1 MSRTGWPSV
10 ILIATYGL
18 ALFAAKGTKND
29 GECCRNG
36 RECARRKGKAG
47 ILWAAMVRGAR
58 GNAYLCSAAAK
69 ACRLLRRRLA
79 ARCGSIS
86 RKQSQ
91 RFLRLLIYDNTI
103 YDNTTMSTMTDT
115 PNTDSLS
122 ETLRTIKRS
131 LRGVMNGPVSQS
143 MREKGLTYKVN
154 FGVELPRLRQ
164 MAEAWPHTYDLAAAL
179 WKEDIRECR
188 LLAAMLMPAEAF
200 DADLAALWVEQ
211 MRFVE
216 EAECTVFHLFSH
228 LPYASAR
235 AFAWIARDEQMF
247 RLVGWLLLG
256 RLFANGATPSDRDA
270 DEMIDQA
277 MAELP
282 RSGTP
287 VARAAYKA
295 LMHYAG
301 TGDEAARRV
310 DSALDRL

>member
-1 MSRTGWPSV
+1 MEYLDNTGRQRLGDALKASINDGAKLSV
-10 ILIATYGL
+10 IASFFTVYAYGEL
-18 ALFAAKGTKND
+18 K
-29 GECCRNG
+29 E
-36 RECARRKGKAG
+36 E
-47 ILWAAMVRGAR
+47 
-58 GNAYLCSAAAK
+58 
-69 ACRLLRRRLA
+69 
-79 ARCGSIS
+79 
-86 RKQSQ
+86 
-91 RFLRLLIYDNTI
+91 
-103 YDNTTMSTMTDT
+103 
-115 PNTDSLS
+115 LS
-122 ETLRTIKRS
+122 K
-131 LRGVMNGPVSQS
+131 
-143 MREKGLTYKVN
+143 
-154 FGVELPRLRQ
+154 
-164 MAEAWPHTYDLAAAL
+164 
-179 WKEDIRECR
+179 
-188 LLAAMLMPAEAF
+188 
-200 DADLAALWVEQ
+200 VEQ

-282 RSGTP
+282 QSGTP

-301 TGDEAARRV
+301 NGDEAARHV

>member
-1 MSRTGWPSV
+1 MENLAETGGNV
-10 ILIATYGL
+10 RGTDARL
-18 ALFAAKGTKND
+18 AFCGRD
-29 GECCRNG
+29 G
-36 RECARRKGKAG
+36 A
-47 ILWAAMVRGAR
+47 RGAR
-58 GNAYLCSAAAK
+58 KCLP
-69 ACRLLRRRLA
+69 LQ
-79 ARCGSIS
+79 RCGEETTPAVA
-86 RKQSQ
+86 RARRPLWQF
-91 RFLRLLIYDNTI
+91 FLRNYDHTFCEPYLQQ
-103 YDNTTMSTMTDT
+103 YDLQQYVYDFTNMSTMTDSPMTDT
-115 PNTDSLS
+115 PNPDSLG

-200 DADLAALWVEQ
+200 DADLADLWVEQ

-228 LPYASAR
+228 LPYASSR

>member
-1 MSRTGWPSV
+1 
-10 ILIATYGL
+10 
-18 ALFAAKGTKND
+18 
-29 GECCRNG
+29 
-36 RECARRKGKAG
+36 
-47 ILWAAMVRGAR
+47 
-58 GNAYLCSAAAK
+58 
-69 ACRLLRRRLA
+69 
-79 ARCGSIS
+79 
-86 RKQSQ
+86 
-91 RFLRLLIYDNTI
+91 
-103 YDNTTMSTMTDT
+103 MSTMTDT

-164 MAEAWPHTYDLAAAL
+164 MAEAWPHTYALAAAL

-200 DADLAALWVEQ
+200 DADLADLWVEQ

-228 LPYASAR
+228 LPYASSR

-256 RLFANGATPSDRDA
+256 RLFANGATPSDRDV

>member
-1 MSRTGWPSV
+1 
-10 ILIATYGL
+10 
-18 ALFAAKGTKND
+18 
-29 GECCRNG
+29 
-36 RECARRKGKAG
+36 
-47 ILWAAMVRGAR
+47 
-58 GNAYLCSAAAK
+58 
-69 ACRLLRRRLA
+69 
-79 ARCGSIS
+79 
-86 RKQSQ
+86 
-91 RFLRLLIYDNTI
+91 
-103 YDNTTMSTMTDT
+103 MTDT
-115 PNTDSLS
+115 PNTDSVS
-122 ETLRTIKRS
+122 EMLRHIKRS

-164 MAEAWPHTYDLAAAL
+164 MAEEWPHSYDLAAAL

-200 DADLAALWVEQ
+200 EADLAELWVEQ

-216 EAECTVFHLFSH
+216 EAECTVFHLFAR
-228 LPYASAR
+228 LPYASAK

-256 RLFANGATPSDRDA
+256 RLFAAGAVPSDRDA

-277 MAELP
+277 IAELP
-282 RSGTP
+282 QTGSP

-310 DSALDRL
+310 DSALDSL

>member
-1 MSRTGWPSV
+1 MENVVETG
-10 ILIATYGL
+10 G
-18 ALFAAKGTKND
+18 N
-29 GECCRNG
+29 
-36 RECARRKGKAG
+36 
-47 ILWAAMVRGAR
+47 VRGAR
-58 GNAYLCSAAAK
+58 ARLAFCGRRWSAGRAEMITFAA
-69 ACRLLRRRLA
+69 LRRRLA
-79 ARCGSIS
+79 ACCGSIS
-86 RKQSQ
+86 RKPSQ
-91 RFLRLLIYDNTI
+91 RFLRPLIYDNTI

-200 DADLAALWVEQ
+200 DADLADLWVEQ

-228 LPYASAR
+228 LPYASSR